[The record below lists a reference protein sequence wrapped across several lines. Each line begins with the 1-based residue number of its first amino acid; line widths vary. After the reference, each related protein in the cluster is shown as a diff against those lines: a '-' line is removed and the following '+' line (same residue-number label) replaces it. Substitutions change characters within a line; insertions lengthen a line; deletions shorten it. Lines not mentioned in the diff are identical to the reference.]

1 MTFARPHLYGTS
13 DRGQTQH
20 NRDIST
26 GIRRAPDDA
35 THALASSGSDRRG
48 PSQALPPDRRRHI
61 QTQLSCALRSTARNS
76 TSAPAAAHS
85 GVIASASLWLNPSTH
100 GTKIIP
106 VGATR
111 AT

>member
-1 MTFARPHLYGTS
+1 MTSGDTPFAIASIEAAQAHPRMAMVLPNGDPNACELPANTRPPGRL
-13 DRGQTQH
+13 R
-20 NRDIST
+20 
-26 GIRRAPDDA
+26 
-35 THALASSGSDRRG
+35 HA
-48 PSQALPPDRRRHI
+48 QA
-61 QTQLSCALRSTARNS
+61 SCALRNTARNN

-85 GVIASASLWLNPSTH
+85 GVIASASLWLSPSTH

>member
-1 MTFARPHLYGTS
+1 MELMTSGDTLFTIASIDAAQTHPLRATVPPNGDPNVCELPVNTRPPGRL
-13 DRGQTQH
+13 
-20 NRDIST
+20 
-26 GIRRAPDDA
+26 RRA
-35 THALASSGSDRRG
+35 
-48 PSQALPPDRRRHI
+48 QA
-61 QTQLSCALRSTARNS
+61 SCALSSTARNS

-85 GVIASASLWLNPSTH
+85 GVIASASLWLSPSTH